1 MENPKKR
8 LDAAISLLLKAKIDV
23 PVSSELEQQNAAPE
37 SLFELRYD
45 QTRASTSNLV
55 SGNTCAFPPPSL
67 DLAFDDST
75 LDNVEEA
82 YLHVLGK
89 VGGDQAQETPYMVFK
104 SREQFDDDDE

>member
-1 MENPKKR
+1 MEKPKKR
-8 LDAAISLLLKAKIDV
+8 LDAAISLLLKAKIDA
-23 PVSSELEQQNAAPE
+23 PVSSELEQQNPAPE
-37 SLFELRYD
+37 ILFELRYD
-45 QTRASTSNLV
+45 QARASTGNHV

-75 LDNVEEA
+75 LDNVEDA